1 MLTDADPIVTNRLRP
16 LRQRAGMAMY
26 GLAVKATVSPTIIG
40 MIERYDYRPGMR
52 VRERIATALGVEI
65 GEIWPAEEKAC
76 EAARQ

>member
-1 MLTDADPIVTNRLRP
+1 MLTDADPIVTNQLRRLRRREGLP
-16 LRQRAGMAMY
+16 MY

-65 GEIWPAEEKAC
+65 GEIWPAEEKAR